1 MGVASHRVCKWCRA
15 CSAADSRCMLVSPGC
30 SGLDDRLHAPLRSD
44 STSNPAGGAEKIHAG
59 AGSGEIHATI
69 VDRRAPEKSI
79 ICDTH
84 PAGWRPQLAAFT
96 RRPQKR
102 FSRARPARRPGES
115 CARTPRRF
123 RCPAAPIV
131 RRAIAA
137 RAKKRLIF
145 IVSYSLS
152 SKLVIGFGRHA
163 AFHIFHCSDPR

>member
-1 MGVASHRVCKWCRA
+1 
-15 CSAADSRCMLVSPGC
+15 MLVSPGC

-96 RRPQKR
+96 RCPQAPASAAHVPR
-102 FSRARPARRPGES
+102 AAQVSRVPE
-115 CARTPRRF
+115 
-123 RCPAAPIV
+123 
-131 RRAIAA
+131 
-137 RAKKRLIF
+137 RL
-145 IVSYSLS
+145 
-152 SKLVIGFGRHA
+152 A
-163 AFHIFHCSDPR
+163 AFDAQQRPLSGGQLQPGQRND